1 MPLFFYAERRMH
13 GNQSKTE
20 RSYFYTQKQRK
31 ERKTAWKQLFQPASQ
46 QA

>member
-1 MPLFFYAERRMH
+1 MNRGEY

-31 ERKTAWKQLFQPASQ
+31 ERKTAWKQSYHPASQ
-46 QA
+46 QQ